1 MSKAECRKFAPNVFN
16 KNKCASCFK
25 AKEEHSDEALEN
37 NRVSSVLQFSLACR
51 PHSWPHHLTNK
62 SGLHHLT
69 CRWCVCVCVFDGNQ
83 DNVFHISLFFCLQKK
98 KKKKSDWK
106 GERKE
111 FFGIMLG
118 VFVRTSVFLFMSGKS
133 SFERWRRGCNR
144 RVSLDRVFIQPE
156 RYIPI
161 VSSQWVVRHSYLW
174 RCCRRDKR
182 LHNEQFRLE
191 ITWHRHQNWWAPF
204 LKKLS
209 TSPYYQQTRRQTNQ
223 QTKEKE
229 TEKKSRARR
238 DGNPQ
243 KASPT
248 LWIDIVYA
256 Q

>member
-1 MSKAECRKFAPNVFN
+1 
-16 KNKCASCFK
+16 
-25 AKEEHSDEALEN
+25 
-37 NRVSSVLQFSLACR
+37 
-51 PHSWPHHLTNK
+51 
-62 SGLHHLT
+62 
-69 CRWCVCVCVFDGNQ
+69 
-83 DNVFHISLFFCLQKK
+83 
-98 KKKKSDWK
+98 
-106 GERKE
+106 
-111 FFGIMLG
+111 
-118 VFVRTSVFLFMSGKS
+118 MSGKS

-229 TEKKSRARR
+229 TERKSQEPDEMAIPKSVSYSMDWHCLCPVMVVNGVWVDREHISFWGALQVTWLGSELRL
-238 DGNPQ
+238 PFMM
-243 KASPT
+243 KA
-248 LWIDIVYA
+248 A
-256 Q
+256 A